1 MLRNKY
7 LFYLLSVFAVIACK
21 QKTAEVLDKEKED
34 RIVEKKQIFKK
45 LEANST
51 GINFENRITENLET
65 LENLFNFDYFYNG
78 AGVGVE
84 DINND
89 GLLDIFFCGN
99 QVPNRLY
106 LNKGNL
112 QFEDITET
120 AGINQGKVWSNG
132 VAFVDINNDGW
143 MDIYVSQ
150 GGPNNRLKR
159 KNLLFINQKNNTFS
173 EMATEYGLADMG
185 ISTQSAFFDYDRD
198 GDLDCIVMNENEF
211 YGVDPINLYRM
222 VEGNQE
228 AQYFNSSHFYRNDNG
243 RFVDVTQEVGIQRPI
258 FGLGLAVSDINN
270 DGWLDFYIASDYY
283 IPDALFINEKSVFVD
298 KIKEYT
304 NQISFYGM
312 GIDIA
317 DVNNDSKQDIFVLDM
332 ASSDHKRSKTL
343 MASMSTDRFDYLVNK
358 ANFHYQYMYNS
369 FQLNIGNN
377 KFNNIAQMT
386 KTANTDWSWSVLMT
400 DFDLDEDKDIYVTNG
415 YRRYALDNDV
425 QNKVFEARMKY
436 GNNVPLEIK
445 RELYYEMPSEKLR
458 NILYENQ
465 GNLKFKDHAL
475 EWGLEDYT
483 FSNGAVQAD
492 LDNDGDFDLVV
503 NNIDDKALVY
513 QNVSVEQNMGNYLKI
528 KLEGTNSDP
537 FAKVSIKYDNT
548 EQFIESRRIKGYR
561 SSHDNAIIFGLGNAE
576 IVDTV
581 KVQWIDGR
589 VETRYGIPKN
599 STLTFDIADAKPSKP
614 EVHKVIPLFKESNV
628 FKQPIVHKENPYD
641 DFEDEILL
649 PYKQSTLGPFMSKG
663 DFNGDGLEDVYIGG
677 ASGQAGQLLENTGAG
692 FVVKSSRALEKDKGH
707 EDMESVFFDF
717 DNDGDQDLFVVS
729 GGNEFEENSSFF
741 TDRLYLNDG
750 KGNFTKSKQ
759 PELEKYPKNGKAVS
773 TIDFDNDGDLDLLVG
788 NRVIPKNYPKF
799 QPSTIFEN
807 KEGHLVD
814 VTEKVALELV
824 NFGIINDF
832 VTTDFDNDGLQDFI
846 AVGEWTGIGL
856 FKNLNGNF
864 KNIANENGL
873 DEERGWWF
881 SITETDVNNDGLKD
895 YIVGNV
901 GLNIK
906 FKANKDKPF
915 KVFADDFDGNG
926 TNDIVLSKEYNG
938 AYVPVR
944 GRECSSQQMPFI
956 KEKFETYNEFANAT
970 LVDIYGEDL
979 TNAFQSEVTE
989 FNSIVLLN
997 EGGGNFKKML
1007 LPVEAQM
1014 FPVLS
1019 IEVLDLNG
1027 DGFEDCLIAG
1037 NLYETEVETPRLD
1050 AFSGLALLSNKKNGY
1065 SALTYE
1071 ETGLYLD
1078 GNTKD
1083 ALFVNVNSTRHLLVS
1098 KNNGE
1103 AQSFMYITN

>member
-1 MLRNKY
+1 MFRNKY
-7 LFYLLSVFAVIACK
+7 LFCLLSVFAVIACK
-21 QKTAEVLDKEKED
+21 QKTAEVADKEKKD

-51 GINFENRITENLET
+51 GVNFENNITENLET

-120 AGINQGKVWSNG
+120 AGINQGKIWSNG

-150 GGPNNRLKR
+150 GGPNNRPNR
-159 KNLLFINQKNNTFS
+159 KNLLFINQKNNTFL
-173 EMATEYGLADMG
+173 ENADEYGLADMG

-198 GDLDCIVMNENEF
+198 GDLDCIVMNENEY

-222 VEGNQE
+222 VEGNLE

-243 RFVDVTQEVGIQRPI
+243 RFVDVTKEVGIQRPI
-258 FGLGLAVSDINN
+258 FGLGLAISDINN

-283 IPDALFINEKSVFVD
+283 IPDALFINEKGVFVD

-386 KTANTDWSWSVLMT
+386 KTANTDWSWSVLLT
-400 DFDLDEDKDIYVTNG
+400 DFDLDQDKDIYVTNG

-436 GNNVPLEIK
+436 GKNVPLEIK
-445 RELYYEMPSEKLR
+445 KQLYYDMPSEKLQ

-465 GNLKFKDHAL
+465 GNLKFVDRAS
-475 EWGLEDYT
+475 EWGLEDFT
-483 FSNGAVQAD
+483 FSNGAAQAD
-492 LDNDGDFDLVV
+492 LDNDGDYDLVV

-513 QNVSVEQNMGNYLKI
+513 QNVSVERNEGNYLKI
-528 KLEGTNSDP
+528 KLKGVNSEP
-537 FAKVSIKYDNT
+537 FAKVSIKYGGK
-548 EQFIESRRIKGYR
+548 EQYIESRRIKGYR
-561 SSHDNAIIFGLGNAE
+561 SSHDNSIIFGLGNTEKVDTLKVEWNNGSAE
-576 IVDTV
+576 I
-581 KVQWIDGR
+581 
-589 VETRYGIPKN
+589 RYDIPKN
-599 STLTFDIADAKPSKP
+599 SVITLDIVNAKPLKP
-614 EVHKVIPLFKESNV
+614 EADKVIPLFKESEV
-628 FKQPIVHKENPYD
+628 LGQPIVHKENPYD
-641 DFEDEILL
+641 DFEEEILL

-663 DFNGDGLEDVYIGG
+663 DFNGDGLEDVFIGG
-677 ASGQAGQLLENTGAG
+677 ASGQAGQLLKNIGSG
-692 FVVKSSRALEKDKGH
+692 FVAVASKALDNDKGH

-717 DNDGDQDLFVVS
+717 DNDGDLDLFVVS
-729 GGNEFEENSSFF
+729 GGNEFDENSSFF
-741 TDRLYLNDG
+741 TDRLYINDG
-750 KGNFTKSKQ
+750 KGNFTKAKQ
-759 PELEKYPKNGKAVS
+759 PELEKYPKNGKTV
-773 TIDFDNDGDLDLLVG
+773 TPIDFDNDGDLDLLVG
-788 NRVIPKNYPKF
+788 NRVIPRNYPKF

-807 KEGHLVD
+807 KKGRLVD
-814 VTEKVALELV
+814 VTEKVAPELA

-832 VTTDFDNDGLQDFI
+832 VATDFDNDGQQDFI

-856 FKNLNGNF
+856 FKNQNGSFQNVA
-864 KNIANENGL
+864 KEKGL
-873 DEERGWWF
+873 GEERGWWF
-881 SITETDVNNDGLKD
+881 SIAQTDVNNDGLKD
-895 YIVGNV
+895 YVVGNV

-906 FKANKDKPF
+906 FKANKKKPF

-979 TNAFQSEVTE
+979 SNAFQSEATE
-989 FNSIVLLN
+989 FNSIVLVN
-997 EGGGNFKKML
+997 RGSGDFEKIL

-1014 FPVLS
+1014 FPILS
-1019 IEVLDLNG
+1019 IDIYDLNG
-1027 DGFEDCLIAG
+1027 DGFEDCVIAG

-1050 AFSGLALLSNKKNGY
+1050 AFSGLALLSNQENGY
-1065 SALTYE
+1065 QALTYE

-1083 ALFVNVNSTRHLLVS
+1083 ALFVDLNGTKHLLVS
-1098 KNNGE
+1098 KNNDR
-1103 AQSFMYITN
+1103 AQSFVYQP